1 MNQLTSWKTVCYLA
15 AIFLG
20 GGVTGAVITAGTV
33 KKKAFPPPDPAHI
46 ARHMRSRLQD
56 RLQLTP
62 AQMEKI
68 DPIIDR
74 ASAELA
80 AAQTDSRQR
89 VAEIFRKANAQIAT
103 ELTPEQQRTFAEME
117 HERLEFLRRKGCSPP
132 PPR

>member
-1 MNQLTSWKTVCYLA
+1 MNKLTSWKTVCYLA

-33 KKKAFPPPDPAHI
+33 KKRAFPPPDPAHI

-56 RLQLTP
+56 RLQLTL

-80 AAQTDSRQR
+80 AAQTDSWLR
-89 VAEIFRKANAQIAT
+89 VVEIFRKVNA
-103 ELTPEQQRTFAEME
+103 
-117 HERLEFLRRKGCSPP
+117 
-132 PPR
+132 

>member
-1 MNQLTSWKTVCYLA
+1 MNQLTSRKTVCYLPP
-15 AIFLG
+15 IFLG

-33 KKKAFPPPDPAHI
+33 KKRAFPPPDPAHI

-62 AQMEKI
+62 AQLEKI

-89 VAEIFRKANAQIAT
+89 VAEGFRKANAQIVT
-103 ELTPEQQRTFAEME
+103 ELTPEQQKILARMT
-117 HERLEFLRRKGCSPP
+117 HERLEYRLRRGCSPP
-132 PPR
+132 PPP

>member
-1 MNQLTSWKTVCYLA
+1 MSSSERSRATPVSQSSYSRGNQV
-15 AIFLG
+15 
-20 GGVTGAVITAGTV
+20 
-33 KKKAFPPPDPAHI
+33 PDPAHI

-89 VAEIFRKANAQIAT
+89 VAEVFRKANAQIAT
-103 ELTPEQQRTFAEME
+103 ELTPEQQKMFAEME

>member
-1 MNQLTSWKTVCYLA
+1 MRNVYLVGSVRTPIGRFGGTLAVWTA
-15 AIFLG
+15 ADM
-20 GGVTGAVITAGTV
+20 GVAAAQESL
-33 KKKAFPPPDPAHI
+33 KRA
-46 ARHMRSRLQD
+46 
-56 RLQLTP
+56 QLTP

-80 AAQTDSRQR
+80 AAQTDSRLR

-103 ELTPEQQRTFAEME
+103 ELTPEQQKMFAEME